1 MKKTMPVLPEKFEKL
16 GFRVFEEGKSPDD
29 WEPVMG
35 ARYPAFDMP
44 AFEISL
50 PAEKVH
56 EIDYKQLNK
65 YISELQRWMFGE
77 IFVF

>member
-1 MKKTMPVLPEKFEKL
+1 MPVLPEKFEKL

-29 WEPVMG
+29 WKMVMG
-35 ARYPAFDMP
+35 ADSPAFEK

-50 PAEKVH
+50 PAEKVN
-56 EIDYKQLNK
+56 EIGYKQLKK
-65 YISELQRWMFGE
+65 YISELQKWMFGE

>member
-29 WEPVMG
+29 WKVVMG
-35 ARYPAFDMP
+35 ANLTAFDLP

-50 PAEKVH
+50 PVEKAN
-56 EIDYKQLNK
+56 EIGYKQMNK
-65 YISELQRWMFGE
+65 YINKLEKWVCRE
-77 IFVF
+77 ILDF

>member
-29 WEPVMG
+29 WNMVMG
-35 ARYPAFDMP
+35 ANFQAFDIP
-44 AFEISL
+44 AFEIGLS
-50 PAEKVH
+50 AEKAN
-56 EIDYKQLNK
+56 EIGYKKLNK